1 MLSLKGKTIFI
12 SGASSGIGMA
22 CAKTC
27 ADLGARLILL
37 ARREARLLAL
47 ADELNTDCYCLTAD
61 VRDRTAIENAIAS
74 LPADWQRIDGL
85 INNAG
90 LAAGLS
96 SIQAADVDD
105 WEQMIDTN
113 LKGLLYLCR
122 AITPRM
128 IEQDA
133 GHIINIGSIAG
144 HEVYPNGAVYC
155 ATKHAV
161 NAFTRGLKMDLLGT
175 QIRVSEIAPGM
186 VDTEFSLVRF
196 KGDQSRAEKVYEGMT
211 PLQANDIA
219 DACAY
224 CLTRPTHVNVS
235 QMIVLATDQSAATLV
250 ARQKGE

>member
-1 MLSLKGKTIFI
+1 MLSLKNKTIFI
-12 SGASSGIGMA
+12 TGASSGIGMA
-22 CAKTC
+22 CAKSC

-37 ARREARLLAL
+37 ARREERLAAL
-47 ADELNTDCYCLTAD
+47 VDELKTDCHILTAD
-61 VRDRTAIENAIAS
+61 VRDRKAIDAAIAS
-74 LPADWQRIDGL
+74 LPNDWQQIDGL

-96 SIQAADVDD
+96 TVQAGDIED

-113 LKGLLYLCR
+113 IKGLLYLTR
-122 AITPRM
+122 AIAPRM
-128 IEQDA
+128 LAQNH

-161 NAFTRGLKMDLLGT
+161 NAITRGLKMDLLGS
-175 QIRVSEIAPGM
+175 QIRVTEIAPGM

-196 KGDQSRAEKVYEGMT
+196 KGDENKAEKVYEGMT
-211 PLQANDIA
+211 PLQAEDIA

-224 CLTRPTHVNVS
+224 CLTRPSHVNVS
-235 QMIVLATDQSAATLV
+235 EMIILATDQSAATLV
-250 ARQKGE
+250 ARQ

>member
-1 MLSLKGKTIFI
+1 MLSLQNKTIFI
-12 SGASSGIGMA
+12 TGASSGIGMA
-22 CAKTC
+22 CAKSC

-37 ARREARLLAL
+37 ARREDRLSALVDTLAT
-47 ADELNTDCYCLTAD
+47 ECHILTAD
-61 VRDRTAIENAIAS
+61 VRDRQAIDAAIAS
-74 LPADWQRIDGL
+74 LPSDWQQIDGL

-96 SIQAADVDD
+96 SVQAGDIDD

-113 LKGLLYLCR
+113 IKGLLYLTR
-122 AITPRM
+122 AIAPRM
-128 IEQDA
+128 LEQNH

-161 NAFTRGLKMDLLGT
+161 NAITRGLKMDLLGS
-175 QIRVSEIAPGM
+175 QIRVTEIAPGM

-196 KGDQSRAEKVYEGMT
+196 KGDEKKAEKVYEGMT
-211 PLQANDIA
+211 PLQAEDIA

-224 CLTRPTHVNVS
+224 CLTRPSHVNVS
-235 QMIVLATDQSAATLV
+235 EMIILATDQSAATLV
-250 ARQKGE
+250 ARQ